1 MKRTS
6 KLTIGIIL
14 SVASVFMITIIFF
27 GGIIFYIVKEE
38 LKIEN
43 NLSEI
48 DYLVNYDINDSRIDD
63 LLNNYVSSG
72 DYLVVERAC
81 KEYLKDILYY
91 ARKIDEL
98 NYNEEFIMVL
108 SMENFYSDMPEF
120 NDSLRIIADVSLE
133 ITDIQENFVNLLQ
146 EDVVLSYINDKNLM
160 SYYKE
165 YFKELIFD
173 ADSIEDDALTIES
186 NLDFILNVL
195 DLYEEFY
202 TFLSDNKDDW
212 IVDGEYIYFSN
223 TDLEEEYL
231 DILYRIENIEYYDNS
246 FNFV

>member
-1 MKRTS
+1 M
-6 KLTIGIIL
+6 
-14 SVASVFMITIIFF
+14 
-27 GGIIFYIVKEE
+27 E
-38 LKIEN
+38 LANNIEN

-48 DYLVNYDINDSRIDD
+48 DYLVNYDMFDPRIDD

-72 DYLVVERAC
+72 NYLVVEKAT

-91 ARKIDEL
+91 ARRIDEL
-98 NYNEEFIMVL
+98 NDNEEFIMVL

-146 EDVVLSYINDKNLM
+146 EDVVLSYLDDNIF
-160 SYYKE
+160 SYYKD
-165 YFKELIFD
+165 YYKELIFD
-173 ADSIEDDALTIES
+173 TDSIEDDALTIES
-186 NLDFILNVL
+186 NLDFVLSVL

-202 TFLSDNKDDW
+202 TFLSDSKDDW

-231 DILYRIENIEYYDNS
+231 DILYRIENIEYYNNS

>member
-14 SVASVFMITIIFF
+14 TLSSIFVIAAIFF
-27 GGIIFYIVKEE
+27 GVIIFYSVNQE

-48 DYLVNYDINDSRIDD
+48 DYLVNYDMFDPRIDD

-72 DYLVVERAC
+72 NYLVVEKAT

-91 ARKIDEL
+91 ARRIDEL
-98 NYNEEFIMVL
+98 NDNEEFIMVL

-133 ITDIQENFVNLLQ
+133 ITDIQDNFVNLLQ
-146 EDVVLSYINDKNLM
+146 EDVVLSYLNDNIF
-160 SYYKE
+160 SYYKD
-165 YFKELIFD
+165 YYKELIFD

-186 NLDFILNVL
+186 NLDFVLSVL

>member
-14 SVASVFMITIIFF
+14 TLSSIFVIAAIFF
-27 GGIIFYIVKEE
+27 GSVIFYSVNQE

-48 DYLVNYDINDSRIDD
+48 DYLVNYDMFDPRIND

-72 DYLVVERAC
+72 DYLVVEKAT

-91 ARKIDEL
+91 ARRIDEL
-98 NYNEEFIMVL
+98 NDNEEFIMVL
-108 SMENFYSDMPEF
+108 SMENFYGDMPEF
-120 NDSLRIIADVSLE
+120 NDSLRIISDVSLE

-146 EDVVLSYINDKNLM
+146 EDVVLSYLNDNIF
-160 SYYKE
+160 SYYKD
-165 YFKELIFD
+165 YYKELIFD

-186 NLDFILNVL
+186 NLDFVLSVL

>member
-14 SVASVFMITIIFF
+14 TLSSIFVIAAIFF
-27 GGIIFYIVKEE
+27 GSVIFYSVNQE

-43 NLSEI
+43 DLSEI
-48 DYLVNYDINDSRIDD
+48 DYLVNYDMFDPRIND

-72 DYLVVERAC
+72 NYLVVEKAT

-91 ARKIDEL
+91 ARRIDEL
-98 NYNEEFIMVL
+98 NDNEEFIMVL

-146 EDVVLSYINDKNLM
+146 EDVVLSYLDNNIF
-160 SYYKE
+160 SYYQD
-165 YFKELIFD
+165 YYKELIFD
-173 ADSIEDDALTIES
+173 ADSIEDDALTVES
-186 NLDFILNVL
+186 NLDFVLSVL
-195 DLYEEFY
+195 DIYEEFY

-212 IVDGEYIYFSN
+212 TVDGEYIYFSN
-223 TDLEEEYL
+223 TELEEEYL

>member
-14 SVASVFMITIIFF
+14 TLSSIFVIAAIFF
-27 GGIIFYIVKEE
+27 GSVIFYSVNQE

-48 DYLVNYDINDSRIDD
+48 DYLVNYDMFDPRIDD

-72 DYLVVERAC
+72 DYLVVEKAT

-91 ARKIDEL
+91 ARRIDEL
-98 NYNEEFIMVL
+98 NDNEEFIMVL

-120 NDSLRIIADVSLE
+120 NDSLRIISDVSLE

-146 EDVVLSYINDKNLM
+146 EDVVLSYLNDNIF
-160 SYYKE
+160 SYYKD
-165 YFKELIFD
+165 YYKELIFD

-186 NLDFILNVL
+186 NLDFVLSVL

>member
-14 SVASVFMITIIFF
+14 TLSSIFVIAAIFF
-27 GGIIFYIVKEE
+27 GSVIFYSVNQE

-43 NLSEI
+43 DLSEI
-48 DYLVNYDINDSRIDD
+48 DYLVNYDMFDPRIND

-72 DYLVVERAC
+72 NYLVVEKAT

-91 ARKIDEL
+91 ARRIDEL
-98 NYNEEFIMVL
+98 NDNEEFIMVL

-146 EDVVLSYINDKNLM
+146 EDVVLSYLNDNIF
-160 SYYKE
+160 SYYKD
-165 YFKELIFD
+165 YYKELIFD
-173 ADSIEDDALTIES
+173 ADSIEDDALTVES
-186 NLDFILNVL
+186 NLDFVLSVL

>member
-14 SVASVFMITIIFF
+14 TLSSIFVIAAIFF
-27 GGIIFYIVKEE
+27 GSVIFYSVNQE

-43 NLSEI
+43 DLSEI
-48 DYLVNYDINDSRIDD
+48 DYLVNYDMFDPRIDD

-72 DYLVVERAC
+72 NYLVVEKAT

-91 ARKIDEL
+91 ARRIDEL
-98 NYNEEFIMVL
+98 NDNEEFIMVL

-133 ITDIQENFVNLLQ
+133 VTDIQENFVNLLQ
-146 EDVVLSYINDKNLM
+146 EDVVLSYLDDNIF
-160 SYYKE
+160 SYYKD
-165 YFKELIFD
+165 YYKELIFD
-173 ADSIEDDALTIES
+173 ADSIEDDALTVES
-186 NLDFILNVL
+186 NLDFVLSVL

>member
-14 SVASVFMITIIFF
+14 TLSSIFVIAAIFF
-27 GGIIFYIVKEE
+27 GSVIFYSVNQE

-43 NLSEI
+43 DLSEI
-48 DYLVNYDINDSRIDD
+48 DYLVNYDMFDPRIND

-72 DYLVVERAC
+72 NYLVVEKAT

-91 ARKIDEL
+91 ARRIDEL
-98 NYNEEFIMVL
+98 NDNEEFIMVL

-146 EDVVLSYINDKNLM
+146 EDVVLSYLDDNIF
-160 SYYKE
+160 SYYKD
-165 YFKELIFD
+165 YYKELIFD
-173 ADSIEDDALTIES
+173 TDSIEDDALTIES
-186 NLDFILNVL
+186 NLDFVLSVL

-202 TFLSDNKDDW
+202 TFLSDSKDDW
-212 IVDGEYIYFSN
+212 TVDGEYIYFSN

>member
-14 SVASVFMITIIFF
+14 TLSSIFVIAAIFF
-27 GGIIFYIVKEE
+27 GSVIFYSVNQE

-48 DYLVNYDINDSRIDD
+48 DYLVNYDMFDPRIDD
-63 LLNNYVSSG
+63 LLNNYVTSG
-72 DYLVVERAC
+72 NYLVVEKAT

-91 ARKIDEL
+91 ARRIDEL
-98 NYNEEFIMVL
+98 NDNEEFIMVL

-120 NDSLRIIADVSLE
+120 NDSLRIISDVSLE

-146 EDVVLSYINDKNLM
+146 ENVVLSYLNDNIF
-160 SYYKE
+160 SYYKD
-165 YFKELIFD
+165 YYKELIFD

-186 NLDFILNVL
+186 NLDFVLSVL

-202 TFLSDNKDDW
+202 AFLSDNKDDW

>member
-14 SVASVFMITIIFF
+14 TLSSIFVIAAIFF
-27 GGIIFYIVKEE
+27 GSVIFYSVNQE

-48 DYLVNYDINDSRIDD
+48 DYLVNYDMFDPRIDD

-72 DYLVVERAC
+72 DYLVVEKAT

-91 ARKIDEL
+91 ARRIDEL
-98 NYNEEFIMVL
+98 NDNEEFIMVL

-133 ITDIQENFVNLLQ
+133 ITGIQDNFVNLLQ
-146 EDVVLSYINDKNLM
+146 EDVVLSYLDNNIF
-160 SYYKE
+160 SYYQD
-165 YFKELIFD
+165 YYKELIFD
-173 ADSIEDDALTIES
+173 ADSIEDDALTVES
-186 NLDFILNVL
+186 NLDFVLSVL

-202 TFLSDNKDDW
+202 TFLKDNKDNW
-212 IVDGEYIYFSN
+212 VIDGEYIYFSN

>member
-14 SVASVFMITIIFF
+14 TLSSIFVIAAIFF
-27 GGIIFYIVKEE
+27 GSVIFYSVNQE

-48 DYLVNYDINDSRIDD
+48 DYLVNYDMFDPRIDD

-72 DYLVVERAC
+72 DYLVVEKAT

-91 ARKIDEL
+91 ARRIDEL
-98 NYNEEFIMVL
+98 NDNEEFIMVL

-120 NDSLRIIADVSLE
+120 NDSLRIISDVSLE

-146 EDVVLSYINDKNLM
+146 ENVVLSYLDDNIF
-160 SYYKE
+160 SYYKD
-165 YFKELIFD
+165 YYKELIFD

-186 NLDFILNVL
+186 NLDFVLSVL

>member
-14 SVASVFMITIIFF
+14 TLASLFTIAAIFF
-27 GGIIFYIVKEE
+27 GVIIFYSVNQE

-43 NLSEI
+43 DLSEI
-48 DYLVNYDINDSRIDD
+48 DYLVNYDMFDPRIDD

-72 DYLVVERAC
+72 DYLVVEKAT

-91 ARKIDEL
+91 ARRIDEL
-98 NYNEEFIMVL
+98 NDNEEFIMVL

-146 EDVVLSYINDKNLM
+146 EDVVLSYLDDNIF
-160 SYYKE
+160 SYYKD
-165 YFKELIFD
+165 YYKELIFD

>member
-14 SVASVFMITIIFF
+14 TLSSIFVIAAIFF
-27 GGIIFYIVKEE
+27 GSVIFYSVNQE

-48 DYLVNYDINDSRIDD
+48 DYLVNYDMFDPRIDD

-72 DYLVVERAC
+72 NYLVVEKAT

-91 ARKIDEL
+91 ARRIDEL
-98 NYNEEFIMVL
+98 NDNEEFIMVL

-146 EDVVLSYINDKNLM
+146 EDVVLSYLDDNIF
-160 SYYKE
+160 SYYKD
-165 YFKELIFD
+165 YYKDLIFD
-173 ADSIEDDALTIES
+173 ADSIEDDALTVES
-186 NLDFILNVL
+186 NLDFVLSVL

-212 IVDGEYIYFSN
+212 TVDGEYIYFSN
-223 TDLEEEYL
+223 TELEEEYL

>member
-14 SVASVFMITIIFF
+14 TLSSIFVIAAIFLGSV
-27 GGIIFYIVKEE
+27 IFYSVNQE

-48 DYLVNYDINDSRIDD
+48 DYLVNYDMFDPRIDD

-72 DYLVVERAC
+72 DYLVVEKAT

-91 ARKIDEL
+91 ARRIDEL
-98 NYNEEFIMVL
+98 NDNEEFIMVL
-108 SMENFYSDMPEF
+108 SMENFYGDMPEF
-120 NDSLRIIADVSLE
+120 NDSLRIISDVSLE
-133 ITDIQENFVNLLQ
+133 ITDIQDNFVNLLQ
-146 EDVVLSYINDKNLM
+146 EDVVLSYLDDNIF
-160 SYYKE
+160 SYYKD
-165 YFKELIFD
+165 YYKELIFD

-186 NLDFILNVL
+186 NLDFVLSVL

>member
-14 SVASVFMITIIFF
+14 TLSSIFVIAAIFF
-27 GGIIFYIVKEE
+27 GSVIFYSVNQE

-48 DYLVNYDINDSRIDD
+48 DYLVNYDMFDPRIDD

-72 DYLVVERAC
+72 DYLVVEKAT

-91 ARKIDEL
+91 ARRIDEL
-98 NYNEEFIMVL
+98 NDNEEFIMVL

-120 NDSLRIIADVSLE
+120 NDSLRIISDVSLE
-133 ITDIQENFVNLLQ
+133 ITDIQDNFVNLLQ
-146 EDVVLSYINDKNLM
+146 EDVVLSYLDDNIF
-160 SYYKE
+160 SYYKD
-165 YFKELIFD
+165 YYKELIFD

-186 NLDFILNVL
+186 NLDFVLSVL

>member
-14 SVASVFMITIIFF
+14 TLSSIFVIAAIFF
-27 GGIIFYIVKEE
+27 GSVIFYSVNQE

-48 DYLVNYDINDSRIDD
+48 DYLVNYDMFDPRIDD
-63 LLNNYVSSG
+63 LLNNYVTSG
-72 DYLVVERAC
+72 NYLVVEKAT

-91 ARKIDEL
+91 ARRIDEL
-98 NYNEEFIMVL
+98 NDNEEFIMVL

-120 NDSLRIIADVSLE
+120 NDSLRIISDVSLE

-146 EDVVLSYINDKNLM
+146 ENVVLSYLNDNIF
-160 SYYKE
+160 SYYKD
-165 YFKELIFD
+165 YYKELIFD

-186 NLDFILNVL
+186 NLDFVLSVL

>member
-6 KLTIGIIL
+6 KLTIEIIL
-14 SVASVFMITIIFF
+14 TLSSIFVIAAIFF
-27 GGIIFYIVKEE
+27 GSVIFYSVNQE

-43 NLSEI
+43 DLSEI
-48 DYLVNYDINDSRIDD
+48 DYLVNYDMFDPRIND

-72 DYLVVERAC
+72 NYLVVEKAT

-91 ARKIDEL
+91 ARRIDEL
-98 NYNEEFIMVL
+98 NDNEEFIMVL

-146 EDVVLSYINDKNLM
+146 EDVVLSYLDDNIF
-160 SYYKE
+160 SYYKD
-165 YFKELIFD
+165 YYKELIFD
-173 ADSIEDDALTIES
+173 TDSIEDDALTIES
-186 NLDFILNVL
+186 NLDFVLSVL

-202 TFLSDNKDDW
+202 TFLSDSKDDW

>member
-14 SVASVFMITIIFF
+14 TLASLFTIAAIFF
-27 GGIIFYIVKEE
+27 GVIIFYSVNQE

-48 DYLVNYDINDSRIDD
+48 DYLVNYDMFDPRIDD

-72 DYLVVERAC
+72 DYLVVEKAT

-91 ARKIDEL
+91 ARRIDEL
-98 NYNEEFIMVL
+98 NDNEEFIMVL
-108 SMENFYSDMPEF
+108 SMENFYGDMPEF
-120 NDSLRIIADVSLE
+120 NDSLRIISDVSLE
-133 ITDIQENFVNLLQ
+133 ITDIQDNFVNLLQ
-146 EDVVLSYINDKNLM
+146 EDVVLSYLNDNIF
-160 SYYKE
+160 SYYKD
-165 YFKELIFD
+165 YYKELIFD

-186 NLDFILNVL
+186 NLDFVLSVL

>member
-14 SVASVFMITIIFF
+14 TLSSIFVIAAIFF
-27 GGIIFYIVKEE
+27 GSVIFYSVNQE

-43 NLSEI
+43 DLSEI
-48 DYLVNYDINDSRIDD
+48 DYLVNYDMFDPRIND

-72 DYLVVERAC
+72 NYLVVEKAT

-91 ARKIDEL
+91 ARRIDEL
-98 NYNEEFIMVL
+98 NDNEEFIMVL

-146 EDVVLSYINDKNLM
+146 EDVVLSYLDDNIF
-160 SYYKE
+160 SYYKD
-165 YFKELIFD
+165 YYKELIFD
-173 ADSIEDDALTIES
+173 ADSIEDDALTVES
-186 NLDFILNVL
+186 NLDFVLSVL

-202 TFLSDNKDDW
+202 TFLSDSKDDW

>member
-14 SVASVFMITIIFF
+14 TLSSIFVIAAIFF
-27 GGIIFYIVKEE
+27 GVIIFYSVNQE

-48 DYLVNYDINDSRIDD
+48 DYLVNYDMFDPRIDD

-72 DYLVVERAC
+72 DYLVVEKAT

-91 ARKIDEL
+91 ARRIDEL
-98 NYNEEFIMVL
+98 NDNEEFIMVL

-146 EDVVLSYINDKNLM
+146 EDVVLSYLNDNIF
-160 SYYKE
+160 SYYKD
-165 YFKELIFD
+165 YYKELIFD

-186 NLDFILNVL
+186 NLDFVLSVL

>member
-14 SVASVFMITIIFF
+14 TLSSIFVIAAIFF
-27 GGIIFYIVKEE
+27 GSVIFYSVNQE

-48 DYLVNYDINDSRIDD
+48 DYLVNYDMFDPRIDD
-63 LLNNYVSSG
+63 LLNNYVTSG
-72 DYLVVERAC
+72 NYLVVEKAT

-91 ARKIDEL
+91 ARRIDEL
-98 NYNEEFIMVL
+98 NDNEEFIMVL

-146 EDVVLSYINDKNLM
+146 EDVVLSYLDNNIF
-160 SYYKE
+160 SYYQD
-165 YFKELIFD
+165 YYKELIFD
-173 ADSIEDDALTIES
+173 ADSIEDDALTVES
-186 NLDFILNVL
+186 NLDFVLSVL
-195 DLYEEFY
+195 DIYEEFY

-212 IVDGEYIYFSN
+212 TVDGEYIYFSN

>member
-14 SVASVFMITIIFF
+14 TLSSIFVIAAIFF
-27 GGIIFYIVKEE
+27 GSVIFYSVNQE

-48 DYLVNYDINDSRIDD
+48 DYLVNYDMFDPRIDD

-72 DYLVVERAC
+72 DYLVVEKAT

-91 ARKIDEL
+91 ARRIDEL
-98 NYNEEFIMVL
+98 NDNEEFIMVL
-108 SMENFYSDMPEF
+108 SMENFYGDMPEF
-120 NDSLRIIADVSLE
+120 NDSLRIISDVSLE

-146 EDVVLSYINDKNLM
+146 EDVVLSYLDDNIF
-160 SYYKE
+160 SYYKD
-165 YFKELIFD
+165 YYKELIFD

-186 NLDFILNVL
+186 NLDFVLSVL

>member
-14 SVASVFMITIIFF
+14 TLSSIFVIAAIFF
-27 GGIIFYIVKEE
+27 GSVIFYSVNQE

-48 DYLVNYDINDSRIDD
+48 DYLVNYDMFDPRIDD

-72 DYLVVERAC
+72 DYLVVEKAT

-91 ARKIDEL
+91 ARRIDEL
-98 NYNEEFIMVL
+98 NDNEEFIMVL

-120 NDSLRIIADVSLE
+120 NDSLRIISDVSLE

-146 EDVVLSYINDKNLM
+146 ENVVLSYLNDNIF
-160 SYYKE
+160 SYYKD
-165 YFKELIFD
+165 YYKELIFD

-186 NLDFILNVL
+186 NLDFVLSVL

>member
-14 SVASVFMITIIFF
+14 TLSSIFVIAAIFF
-27 GGIIFYIVKEE
+27 GSVIFYSVNQE

-43 NLSEI
+43 DLSEI
-48 DYLVNYDINDSRIDD
+48 DYLVNYDMFDPRIND

-72 DYLVVERAC
+72 NYLVVEKAT

-91 ARKIDEL
+91 ARRIDEL
-98 NYNEEFIMVL
+98 NDNEEFIMVL

-146 EDVVLSYINDKNLM
+146 EDVVLSYLDDNIF
-160 SYYKE
+160 SYYKD
-165 YFKELIFD
+165 YYKELIFD
-173 ADSIEDDALTIES
+173 TDSIEDDALTIES
-186 NLDFILNVL
+186 NLDFVLSVL

-202 TFLSDNKDDW
+202 TFLSDSKDDW

-231 DILYRIENIEYYDNS
+231 DILYRIENIEYYNNS

>member
-14 SVASVFMITIIFF
+14 TLSSIFVIAAIFF
-27 GGIIFYIVKEE
+27 GSVIFYSVNQE

-43 NLSEI
+43 DLSEI
-48 DYLVNYDINDSRIDD
+48 DYLVNYDMFDPRIDD
-63 LLNNYVSSG
+63 LLNNCVSSG
-72 DYLVVERAC
+72 NYLVVEKAT

-91 ARKIDEL
+91 ARRIDEL
-98 NYNEEFIMVL
+98 NDNEEFIMVL

-146 EDVVLSYINDKNLM
+146 EDVVLSYLDDNIF
-160 SYYKE
+160 SYYKD
-165 YFKELIFD
+165 YYKDLIFD
-173 ADSIEDDALTIES
+173 ADSIEDDALTVES
-186 NLDFILNVL
+186 NLDFVLSVL

>member
-14 SVASVFMITIIFF
+14 TLSSIFVIAAIFF
-27 GGIIFYIVKEE
+27 GSVIFYSVNQE

-43 NLSEI
+43 DLSEI
-48 DYLVNYDINDSRIDD
+48 DYLVNYDMFDPRIDD

-72 DYLVVERAC
+72 NYLVVEKAT

-91 ARKIDEL
+91 ARRIDEL
-98 NYNEEFIMVL
+98 NDNEEFIMVL

-146 EDVVLSYINDKNLM
+146 EDVVLSYLDDNIF
-160 SYYKE
+160 SYYKD
-165 YFKELIFD
+165 YYKELIFD
-173 ADSIEDDALTIES
+173 ADSIEDDALTVES
-186 NLDFILNVL
+186 NLDFVLSVL

-202 TFLSDNKDDW
+202 TFLSDSKDDW

>member
-14 SVASVFMITIIFF
+14 TLASLFTIAAIFF
-27 GGIIFYIVKEE
+27 GVIIFYSVNQE

-48 DYLVNYDINDSRIDD
+48 DYLVNYDMFDPRIDD

-72 DYLVVERAC
+72 DYLVVEKAT

-91 ARKIDEL
+91 ARRIDEL
-98 NYNEEFIMVL
+98 NDNEEFIMVL

-146 EDVVLSYINDKNLM
+146 EDVVLSYLDDNIF
-160 SYYKE
+160 SYYKD
-165 YFKELIFD
+165 YYKELIFD
-173 ADSIEDDALTIES
+173 ADSIEDDALTVES
-186 NLDFILNVL
+186 NLDFVLSVL

>member
-14 SVASVFMITIIFF
+14 TLSSIFVIAAIFF
-27 GGIIFYIVKEE
+27 GSVIFYSVNQE

-43 NLSEI
+43 DLSEI
-48 DYLVNYDINDSRIDD
+48 DYLVNYDMFDPRIDD
-63 LLNNYVSSG
+63 LLNNYVTSG
-72 DYLVVERAC
+72 NYLVVEKAT

-91 ARKIDEL
+91 ARRIDEL
-98 NYNEEFIMVL
+98 NDNEEFIMVL

-146 EDVVLSYINDKNLM
+146 EDVVLSYLDDNIF
-160 SYYKE
+160 SYYKD
-165 YFKELIFD
+165 YYKELIFD
-173 ADSIEDDALTIES
+173 ADSIEDDALTVES
-186 NLDFILNVL
+186 NLDFVLSVL

>member
-14 SVASVFMITIIFF
+14 TLSSIFVIAAIFF
-27 GGIIFYIVKEE
+27 GVIIFYSVNQE

-48 DYLVNYDINDSRIDD
+48 DYLVNYDMFDPRIDD

-72 DYLVVERAC
+72 NYLVVEKAT

-91 ARKIDEL
+91 ARRIDEL
-98 NYNEEFIMVL
+98 NDNEEFIMVL

-133 ITDIQENFVNLLQ
+133 ITDIQDNFVNLLQ
-146 EDVVLSYINDKNLM
+146 EDVVLTYLDDNIF
-160 SYYKE
+160 SYYKD
-165 YFKELIFD
+165 YYKELIFD
-173 ADSIEDDALTIES
+173 ADSIEDDALTVES
-186 NLDFILNVL
+186 NLDFVLSVL

-212 IVDGEYIYFSN
+212 IVDWEYIYFSN

>member
-14 SVASVFMITIIFF
+14 TLSSIFVIAAIFLGSV
-27 GGIIFYIVKEE
+27 IFYSVNQE

-48 DYLVNYDINDSRIDD
+48 DYLVNYDMFDSRIDD

-72 DYLVVERAC
+72 NYLVVEKAT

-91 ARKIDEL
+91 ARRIDEL
-98 NYNEEFIMVL
+98 NDNEEFIMVL

-120 NDSLRIIADVSLE
+120 NDSLRIISDVSLE
-133 ITDIQENFVNLLQ
+133 ITDIQDNFVNLLQ
-146 EDVVLSYINDKNLM
+146 EDVVLSYLDDNIF
-160 SYYKE
+160 SYYKD
-165 YFKELIFD
+165 YYKELIFD
-173 ADSIEDDALTIES
+173 ADSIEDDALTVES
-186 NLDFILNVL
+186 NLDFVLSVL

-202 TFLSDNKDDW
+202 TFLKDNKDNW
-212 IVDGEYIYFSN
+212 VIDGEYIYFSN

>member
-14 SVASVFMITIIFF
+14 TLSSIFVIAAIFF
-27 GGIIFYIVKEE
+27 GCVIFYSVNQE

-48 DYLVNYDINDSRIDD
+48 DYLVNYDMFDPRIDD

-72 DYLVVERAC
+72 NYLVVEKAT
-81 KEYLKDILYY
+81 KEYLKDIIYY
-91 ARKIDEL
+91 ARRIDEL
-98 NYNEEFIMVL
+98 NDNEEFIMVL

-133 ITDIQENFVNLLQ
+133 ITDIQDNFVNLLQ
-146 EDVVLSYINDKNLM
+146 EDVVLSYLDDNIF
-160 SYYKE
+160 SYYKD
-165 YFKELIFD
+165 YYKDLIFD
-173 ADSIEDDALTIES
+173 ADSIEDDALTVES
-186 NLDFILNVL
+186 NLDFVLSVL

-231 DILYRIENIEYYDNS
+231 DILYRIENIEYYNNS

>member
-14 SVASVFMITIIFF
+14 TLSSIFVIAAIFF
-27 GGIIFYIVKEE
+27 GCVIFYSVNQE

-48 DYLVNYDINDSRIDD
+48 DYLVNYDMFDPRIDD

-72 DYLVVERAC
+72 DYLVVEKAT

-91 ARKIDEL
+91 ARRIDEL
-98 NYNEEFIMVL
+98 NDNEEFIMVL

-120 NDSLRIIADVSLE
+120 NDSLRIISDVSLE

-146 EDVVLSYINDKNLM
+146 ENVVLSYLNDNIF
-160 SYYKE
+160 SYYKD
-165 YFKELIFD
+165 YYKELIFD

-186 NLDFILNVL
+186 NLDFVLSVL

>member
-14 SVASVFMITIIFF
+14 TLSSIFVIAAIFF
-27 GGIIFYIVKEE
+27 GSVIFYSVNQE

-43 NLSEI
+43 YLSEI
-48 DYLVNYDINDSRIDD
+48 DYLVNYDMFDPRIDD

-72 DYLVVERAC
+72 DYLVVEKAT

-91 ARKIDEL
+91 ARRIDEL
-98 NYNEEFIMVL
+98 NDNEEFIMVL

-146 EDVVLSYINDKNLM
+146 EDVVLSYLNDNIF
-160 SYYKE
+160 SYYKD
-165 YFKELIFD
+165 YYKELIFD

-186 NLDFILNVL
+186 NLDFVLSVL

>member
-14 SVASVFMITIIFF
+14 TLSSIFVIAAIFF
-27 GGIIFYIVKEE
+27 GSVIFYSVNQE

-48 DYLVNYDINDSRIDD
+48 DYLVNYDMFDPRIDD

-72 DYLVVERAC
+72 DYLVVEKAT

-91 ARKIDEL
+91 ARRIDEL
-98 NYNEEFIMVL
+98 NDNEEFIMVL

-120 NDSLRIIADVSLE
+120 NDSLRIISDVSLE

-146 EDVVLSYINDKNLM
+146 ENVVLSYLNDNIF
-160 SYYKE
+160 SYYKD
-165 YFKELIFD
+165 YYKELIFD

-186 NLDFILNVL
+186 NLDFVLSVL

-212 IVDGEYIYFSN
+212 IVDGEYIYIF
-223 TDLEEEYL
+223 L
-231 DILYRIENIEYYDNS
+231 IRI
-246 FNFV
+246 

>member
-14 SVASVFMITIIFF
+14 TLSSIFVIAAIFF
-27 GGIIFYIVKEE
+27 GSVIFYSVNQE

-48 DYLVNYDINDSRIDD
+48 DYLVNYDMFDPRIDD

-72 DYLVVERAC
+72 DYLVVEKAT

-91 ARKIDEL
+91 ARRIDEL
-98 NYNEEFIMVL
+98 NDNEEFIMVL

-146 EDVVLSYINDKNLM
+146 EDVVLSYLDDNIF
-160 SYYKE
+160 SYYKD
-165 YFKELIFD
+165 YYKELIFD

-186 NLDFILNVL
+186 NLDFVLSVL

>member
-14 SVASVFMITIIFF
+14 TLSSIFVIAAIFF
-27 GGIIFYIVKEE
+27 GSVIFYSVNQE

-43 NLSEI
+43 DLSEI
-48 DYLVNYDINDSRIDD
+48 DYLVNYDMFDPRIND

-72 DYLVVERAC
+72 NYLVVEKAT

-91 ARKIDEL
+91 ARRIDEL
-98 NYNEEFIMVL
+98 NDNEEFIMVL
-108 SMENFYSDMPEF
+108 SMENFYGDMPEF
-120 NDSLRIIADVSLE
+120 NDSLRIISDVSLE
-133 ITDIQENFVNLLQ
+133 ITDIQDNFVNLLQ
-146 EDVVLSYINDKNLM
+146 EDVVLSYLDDNIF
-160 SYYKE
+160 SYYKD
-165 YFKELIFD
+165 YYKDLIFD
-173 ADSIEDDALTIES
+173 ADSIEDDALTVES
-186 NLDFILNVL
+186 NLDFVLSVL

>member
-14 SVASVFMITIIFF
+14 TLSSIFVIAAIFF
-27 GGIIFYIVKEE
+27 GSVIFYSVNQE

-43 NLSEI
+43 DLSEI
-48 DYLVNYDINDSRIDD
+48 DYLVNYDMFDPRIDD
-63 LLNNYVSSG
+63 LLNNYVTSG
-72 DYLVVERAC
+72 NYLVVEKAT

-91 ARKIDEL
+91 ARRIDEL
-98 NYNEEFIMVL
+98 NDNEEFIMVL

-146 EDVVLSYINDKNLM
+146 EDVVLSYLDDNIF
-160 SYYKE
+160 SYYKD
-165 YFKELIFD
+165 YYKELIFD
-173 ADSIEDDALTIES
+173 ADSIEDDALTVES
-186 NLDFILNVL
+186 NLDFVLSVL

-202 TFLSDNKDDW
+202 TFLSDSKDDW

-231 DILYRIENIEYYDNS
+231 DILYRIENIEYYDNF

>member
-14 SVASVFMITIIFF
+14 TLSSIFVIAAIFF
-27 GGIIFYIVKEE
+27 GSVIFYSVNQE

-43 NLSEI
+43 DLSEI
-48 DYLVNYDINDSRIDD
+48 DYLVNYDMFDPRIDD

-72 DYLVVERAC
+72 NYLVVEKAT

-91 ARKIDEL
+91 ARRIDEL
-98 NYNEEFIMVL
+98 NDNEEFIMVL

-146 EDVVLSYINDKNLM
+146 EDVVLSYLDDNIF
-160 SYYKE
+160 SYYKD
-165 YFKELIFD
+165 YYKELIFD
-173 ADSIEDDALTIES
+173 TDSIEDDALTIES
-186 NLDFILNVL
+186 NLDFVLSVL

-202 TFLSDNKDDW
+202 TFLSDSKDDW